1 MSAEPVGTTLLF
13 ENDRV
18 RVWEMTLAPGQACAP
33 HRHAHDYLML
43 YPAPARMA
51 SGRVGQEVIQQ
62 LGAGMVAYRT
72 VGATGLDSHAITNV
86 GESEST
92 HFIVELLGPS
102 SAATS
107 RPSQHNGRGRLLPVP
122 PDRAD

>member
-1 MSAEPVGTTLLF
+1 MSAEPVGTMLLF

-18 RVWEMTLAPGQACAP
+18 RVWEMTLAPGQTCAP
-33 HRHAHDYLML
+33 HRHMHDYLML

-51 SGRVGQEVIQQ
+51 SGQEGQEVIQY
-62 LGAGMVAYRT
+62 LEAGMVAYRT
-72 VGATGLDSHAITNV
+72 VGAAGLEPHAISNA
-86 GESEST
+86 GQGGST

-107 RPSQHNGRGRLLPVP
+107 RPPEHNGRGTLLAAPGQQ
-122 PDRAD
+122 

>member
-18 RVWEMTLAPGQACAP
+18 RVWEMTLAPGQACVP

-43 YPAPARMA
+43 YPAPARMS
-51 SGRVGQEVIQQ
+51 SGHAGQEVVQQ
-62 LGAGMVAYRT
+62 LEAGMVAYRT
-72 VGATGLDSHAITNV
+72 VGAAGLDLHAITNI
-86 GESEST
+86 GEGEST

-107 RPSQHNGRGRLLPVP
+107 QPPEHNGRGRFLPVP
-122 PDRAD
+122 PDPAD

>member
-18 RVWEMTLAPGQACAP
+18 RVWEMTLAPGQTCAP

-43 YPAPARMA
+43 YPAPAQIA
-51 SGRVGQEVIQQ
+51 SGPSGQEVTQ
-62 LGAGMVAYRT
+62 LLEAGMVAYRI
-72 VGATGLDSHAITNV
+72 VGAAGLSPHIITNT
-86 GESEST
+86 GESSST

-107 RPSQHNGRGRLLPVP
+107 RPLEHNGRGTLRPAAEP
-122 PDRAD
+122 R